1 MVKSQW
7 CFYCLLNQHPKI
19 NQNYNSM
26 HSEDLYQQYTTKMR
40 RIADVKNA
48 LAVLQWDQETYL
60 PAKGAALRAEQM
72 ATLSEIAHEMFADA
86 ELEGLLKTLS
96 EAKDLSFTQQRNV
109 VLTLEDYN
117 KNKKYSA
124 AFVRKLS
131 EATSRCY
138 HSWIEA
144 RKQSNFSLFK
154 KDLSTLI
161 DLKKEEAHI
170 LGFEKHP
177 YDALLNEYEKG
188 ATVEWL
194 DGLFNNLQ
202 KPLKQLLDTI
212 LQKTQPDT
220 SFLNQH
226 FNKDKQWAFGL
237 EILKR
242 IGYDFE
248 AGRQDISAHPF
259 TTSFNAQ
266 DVRVTT
272 RIDENDF
279 TSMTWSCIHEG
290 GHALYEQGLPV
301 ESYGLPAGEFCSL
314 GIHESQS
321 RLWENCIGRSLAF
334 IEGNFPLM
342 QQYFPELQKVTPT
355 ELYRALN
362 KVQPSLIRTEAD
374 ELTYHFHVMIRYDV
388 EKKLIEGS
396 LSVDDI
402 PSFWNEKYLQYM
414 GVHVPDDAQGCLQD
428 IHWSHGSFGY
438 FPTYSL
444 GSLYAAQFLSYI
456 EKHYQGLQ
464 LQIADG
470 DYTQIHQWLKAHVYQ
485 YGRIYSSEELCNK
498 ATGEP
503 LQLQYFMKYLNH
515 KYAEIYQL
523 PK

>member
-1 MVKSQW
+1 MT
-7 CFYCLLNQHPKI
+7 
-19 NQNYNSM
+19 
-26 HSEDLYQQYTTKMR
+26 EAELYQQYNSKMR

-60 PAKGAALRAEQM
+60 PTKGAALRGEQI
-72 ATLSEIAHEMFADA
+72 ATLSEIAHQMFAEEEMGDI
-86 ELEGLLKTLS
+86 LRGLS
-96 EAKDLSFTQQRNV
+96 ETKGLSFSQQRNV
-109 VLTLEDYN
+109 ELTLEDYN

-138 HSWIEA
+138 HSWVEA
-144 RKQSNFSLFK
+144 RKQNNFNLFK
-154 KDLSTLI
+154 KDLGALVA
-161 DLKKEEAHI
+161 LKKEEAHI

-177 YDALLNEYEKG
+177 YNALLNEFEKG

-194 DGLFNNLQ
+194 DGLFSKLQ
-202 KPLKQLLDTI
+202 KLLKQLLDAI
-212 LQKTQPDT
+212 MQQAAPDNAFLQ
-220 SFLNQH
+220 QH
-226 FNKDKQWAFGL
+226 FDKDKQWAFGL
-237 EILKR
+237 ELLRKM
-242 IGYDFE
+242 GYDFE

-272 RIDENDF
+272 RIDEKDF

-290 GHALYEQGLPV
+290 GHALYEQGLPIAA
-301 ESYGLPAGEFCSL
+301 YGLPAGEFCSL

-334 IEGNFPLM
+334 IEGNFSLI
-342 QQYFPELQKVTPT
+342 QQYFPGLGKVTPVK
-355 ELYRALN
+355 LYRAIN
-362 KVQPSLIRTEAD
+362 KVHPSLIRTEAD

-402 PSFWNEKYLQYM
+402 PAFWNDRYKQYL
-414 GVHVPDDAQGCLQD
+414 GVQVPDDARGCLQD

-444 GSLYAAQFLSYI
+444 GSLYAAQFFAYI
-456 EKHYQGLQ
+456 LKQNPDLPS
-464 LQIADG
+464 QIVAG
-470 DYTQIHQWLKAHVYQ
+470 DYTAIHQWLKANVYQ
-485 YGRIYSSEELCNK
+485 YGRIYSSDELCNK

-503 LQLQYFMKYLNH
+503 LQLQYFIEYLNN
-515 KYAEIYQL
+515 KYSEIYQL
-523 PK
+523 SK